1 MKCLGANKEGLMM
14 AAKVIDGK
22 AVAAS
27 VIERVRGRARE
38 LEARGVKPCLALLLL
53 GDDPVSQRLVARK
66 RVVCLEAG
74 IEPRYIP
81 LPASISQAELVGLI
95 EELNRDD
102 NVHGVLCQLPFP
114 EHISEKAVMQH
125 IAREKDVDAFSA
137 LIGGDRDDMA
147 ACTPAGVIELLDSE
161 GIQIAG
167 RNCVVVGRSAI
178 VGKPMAMQLMLR
190 DGTVTI
196 CHTKTK
202 DLAEI
207 TARAEILIVAAGSPK
222 LVRVDMVR
230 EGAVVID
237 VGNNRDENGVISGD
251 VDFDAV
257 KEKAAYITPVPGGV
271 GPMTVA
277 MLMYNTVTAAE
288 RQAAA
293 RA

>member
-1 MKCLGANKEGLMM
+1 M

-27 VIERVRGRARE
+27 VIGRVRDQARE
-38 LEARGVKPCLALLLL
+38 LEACGVKPCLALLLL
-53 GDDPVSQRLVARK
+53 GDDPISQKLVARK
-66 RVVCLEAG
+66 RAVCLEAG
-74 IEPRYIP
+74 IDPLYIP
-81 LPASISQAELVGLI
+81 LPVSTSQAELIDLI
-95 EELNRDD
+95 EELNRNDS
-102 NVHGVLCQLPFP
+102 VHGVLCQLPFP
-114 EHISEKAVMQH
+114 EHISEKAVMQR
-125 IAREKDVDAFSA
+125 IAHEKDVDAFSA

-161 GIQIAG
+161 SIEIAG
-167 RNCVVVGRSAI
+167 KSCVVVGRSAI

-190 DGTVTI
+190 DGTVTV

-202 DLAEI
+202 DLADI
-207 TARAEILIVAAGSPK
+207 TARAEILVVAAGSPK
-222 LVRVDMVR
+222 LIKADMVR
-230 EGAVVID
+230 RGAAVID
-237 VGNNRDENGVISGD
+237 VGNNRDENGEISGD

-277 MLMYNTVTAAE
+277 MLMQNTVIAAQ